1 MLPFKK
7 GPFFLAMDAGV
18 PCIPVSVHGTESI
31 MGKGSLRIKPG
42 VAHVVF
48 HDPIDPAAFSSR
60 DELMQAVR
68 TAIASGLPEW
78 MRN

>member
-1 MLPFKK
+1 
-7 GPFFLAMDAGV
+7 
-18 PCIPVSVHGTESI
+18 

>member
-1 MLPFKK
+1 
-7 GPFFLAMDAGV
+7 
-18 PCIPVSVHGTESI
+18 

-48 HDPIDPAAFSSR
+48 HDPIDPTAFSSR

-68 TAIASGLPEW
+68 ASIASGLPER